1 MVNAHQSKR
10 IILQLISV
18 EDLLRL
24 DENPANPAIFRDK
37 PFSNPFKVLETA
49 PSPVRY
55 RAPQVRQNPELNRWF
70 IRWVVEK
77 TTNEVVGSISFH
89 SAPDNEGRLEV
100 GLGIAA
106 EKQNQGFGAE
116 ALLAMWSWALA
127 QPEVKIFRYT
137 VSPNNAASI
146 ALIRKFEFDHIGQQI
161 DQEDGPEDIY
171 EMTCETFAQLLP
183 SFQRKILA

>member
-1 MVNAHQSKR
+1 MVIDTKR
-10 IILQLISV
+10 LALHLISV
-18 EDLLRL
+18 EDLLL
-24 DENPANPAIFRDK
+24 LEQDPTSAKLFADK

-89 SAPDNEGRLEV
+89 SAPDLEGRLEI

-127 QPEVKIFRYT
+127 QSEVKIFRYT